1 MTSALFVAE
10 TGMLLVLNKRE
21 GDFVRTNRRIASGF
35 AKERKD
41 ESVARVGSRTTAA
54 TADLEKVINEKN
66 CTRHKDHRDHLG
78 NICHTRCGSQL
89 QIADPAIVPRLY
101 G

>member
-1 MTSALFVAE
+1 
-10 TGMLLVLNKRE
+10 MLLVLNKRE

-54 TADLEKVINEKN
+54 TADLEKVINEKTARA
-66 CTRHKDHRDHLG
+66 TRTIEIIWVTSAILDVVPNSRLRILPLSHDCMG
-78 NICHTRCGSQL
+78 ENVRCMK
-89 QIADPAIVPRLY
+89 
-101 G
+101 